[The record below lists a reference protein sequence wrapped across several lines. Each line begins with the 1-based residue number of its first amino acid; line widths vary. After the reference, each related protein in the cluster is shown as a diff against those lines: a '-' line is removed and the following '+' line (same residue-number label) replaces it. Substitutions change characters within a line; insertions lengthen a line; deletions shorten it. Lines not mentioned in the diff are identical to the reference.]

1 MGPTSPGTRDPEHRR
16 GLTQRRRTPGCRDP
30 RGPSLPAPRSG
41 VLALRGGAGA
51 TQLTAKGQGLT
62 PFLHFSTPC
71 GPRQVRT
78 QGIWIS
84 LSHSAWSCRRWG
96 FPPKRSFQEH
106 QGKACTGS
114 WGAANLP
121 RPPAG
126 RQPAPTP
133 ANGPDPGGARSRR
146 SPRLPRCVAE
156 ARCAFPRSSGLASA
170 SAITAERAG
179 ACVQAPPRRDYW
191 GLDRKPRLS
200 LLRLPRSSAVSKPA
214 RCLITAALRGPG
226 D

>member
-1 MGPTSPGTRDPEHRR
+1 M
-16 GLTQRRRTPGCRDP
+16 TPGDP
-30 RGPSLPAPRSG
+30 RCPLHAVVCS
-41 VLALRGGAGA
+41 ALRGGAGA
-51 TQLTAKGQGLT
+51 TQLTARGQGLT
-62 PFLHFSTPC
+62 PFLHFSTTC

-78 QGIWIS
+78 RGIWIS
-84 LSHSAWSCRRWG
+84 LTHSAWSRRCWG

-106 QGKACTGS
+106 QGKPCTGS
-114 WGAANLP
+114 WGAANLL
-121 RPPAG
+121 RSPAG

-170 SAITAERAG
+170 SVITAERAG
-179 ACVQAPPRRDYW
+179 ACVQAPPHRDYW

-214 RCLITAALRGPG
+214 CCLVTPALRGPG